1 MTGQPLRLDELGADP
16 ASVLK
21 VVAYFDD
28 LDDRRCGAA
37 DLVRAAARLAGC
49 PVAARADDPLC
60 FDAAGA
66 ALNPGVDLDEG
77 DVRVLRDGPA
87 APLDAVVRDRLRRS
101 LRLCRARR
109 FPAPALGDPAL
120 VEVVISSR
128 QDPAA
133 RARAARLLGF
143 DESLPVRVLAVS
155 TDAPATLSVVLDV
168 LGGDRVRTTTIGT
181 TIAVAYQGSRD
192 ARTLSD
198 ALEDAI
204 SAAFPT
210 PLPAGAGRGPWIG
223 IGSPTDIFSTP
234 TSWHQARRALRFASS
249 TGYGRRAIAFER
261 LSVLELLADLPVDAV
276 LSNPDVARID
286 ELAATPAGAVEVAT
300 AEAFCKYGSLRRTA
314 EELYV
319 HHSTVA
325 SRLAHVAERMGWDFD
340 DPMDRFI
347 ATLVFLVRRI
357 ALSSAELGDTG

>member
-1 MTGQPLRLDELGADP
+1 M
-16 ASVLK
+16 
-21 VVAYFDD
+21 
-28 LDDRRCGAA
+28 
-37 DLVRAAARLAGC
+37 
-49 PVAARADDPLC
+49 
-60 FDAAGA
+60 
-66 ALNPGVDLDEG
+66 
-77 DVRVLRDGPA
+77 
-87 APLDAVVRDRLRRS
+87 
-101 LRLCRARR
+101 
-109 FPAPALGDPAL
+109 
-120 VEVVISSR
+120 
-128 QDPAA
+128 
-133 RARAARLLGF
+133 
-143 DESLPVRVLAVS
+143 LAVS